1 MSKLGQSSAATIAE
15 TPTQR
20 LARESA
26 LAPVVREEQEAV
38 GVEKAPAAQPV
49 QLTMFDTMGPMPDT
63 PEVNLEDTPEVNVRT
78 VEEGADLFGEQEYK
92 ESTTTGP
99 LVVTPEQRAEGVVPR
114 GQEEGRVDLW
124 DYRNNY
130 FNRSE
135 FVLISI

>member
-38 GVEKAPAAQPV
+38 GVEEAPAAQPV
-49 QLTMFDTMGPMPDT
+49 QLTMFDSMEPMPDT
-63 PEVNLEDTPEVNVRT
+63 PEVTSNDNLEGTPEVNVRT

-135 FVLISI
+135 

>member
-1 MSKLGQSSAATIAE
+1 M
-15 TPTQR
+15 
-20 LARESA
+20 
-26 LAPVVREEQEAV
+26 
-38 GVEKAPAAQPV
+38 GVEEAPAAQPV

-63 PEVNLEDTPEVNVRT
+63 SEVTSNDNLEDTPEVNVRT

-114 GQEEGRVDLW
+114 SQEEDRVDLW

-135 FVLISI
+135 QQRRYLRLVSSYLTVDLHHQSLLQLLFLQLFQFY